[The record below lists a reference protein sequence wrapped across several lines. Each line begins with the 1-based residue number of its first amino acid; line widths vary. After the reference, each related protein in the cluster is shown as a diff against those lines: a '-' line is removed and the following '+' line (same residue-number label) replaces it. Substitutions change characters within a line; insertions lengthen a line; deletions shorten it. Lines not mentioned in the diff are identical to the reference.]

1 MSLYLVLKF
10 LHVLAAIIAVG
21 TNATYG
27 MLLARAHRDPK
38 HLRHVRESVRA
49 LDRTLANPAYA
60 ALLITGLLMV
70 WIGPLSI
77 TTPWVLVSL
86 ILFLLTAALGLA
98 ILTPLTRRQGEV
110 LARHGP
116 NSPEYQRMRRQIDR
130 LSGLAVLIIVGIT
143 YLMVAKPVLWD
154 LSQ

>member
-1 MSLYLVLKF
+1 MSLYLFLKF
-10 LHVLAAIIAVG
+10 LHVLAAIVAVG

-60 ALLITGLLMV
+60 LLLITGLLMV

-77 TTPWVLVSL
+77 PTPWVLSSL
-86 ILFLLTAALGLA
+86 ILFLLTAALGLLV
-98 ILTPLTRRQGEV
+98 LTPLTRRQGEA

-116 NSPEYQRMRRQIDR
+116 NSPEYQRMRKQIGR
-130 LSGLAVLIIVGIT
+130 LSGLAVLILLVIT
-143 YLMVAKPVLWD
+143 YLMVAKPVLWGP
-154 LSQ
+154 SQ

>member
-1 MSLYLVLKF
+1 MSFYLFLKF
-10 LHVLAAIIAVG
+10 LHLLAAIVAVG

-49 LDRTLANPAYA
+49 LDRNLANPAYA

-77 TTPWVLVSL
+77 STPWVLSGLVLLLL
-86 ILFLLTAALGLA
+86 IGALGLLV
-98 ILTPLTRRQGEV
+98 LTPLTRRQGEV

-116 NSPEYQRMRRQIDR
+116 NSLEYQRMRKQISR
-130 LSGLAVLIIVGIT
+130 LSGLAMLIVLVIT
-143 YLMVAKPVLWD
+143 YLMVAKPVLWG
-154 LSQ
+154 LSK